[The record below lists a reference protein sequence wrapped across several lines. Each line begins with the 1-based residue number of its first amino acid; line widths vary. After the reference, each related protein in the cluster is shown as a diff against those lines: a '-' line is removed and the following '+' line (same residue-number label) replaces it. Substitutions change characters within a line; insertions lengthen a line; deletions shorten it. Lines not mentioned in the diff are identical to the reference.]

1 MIRTKLL
8 MLAAILLA
16 ARVHAAEP
24 PITLLQG
31 FGPGGNSDT
40 IARIVAQGLGKEL
53 GRTVVVDAKTGAGG
67 NIASATAAKAKPDG
81 NTLILM
87 TGGHAVSAAVY
98 RTLPFHPVDDF
109 EWLTTVTRFPFVIA
123 TSSQSPYQ
131 SLPDVL
137 AAARAAPGQLS
148 FSSVGI
154 GSTQHLAGE
163 LFQSMAGVRLNH
175 IPYRGGGAPVQ
186 DVIAGR
192 VDLLFDSVT
201 VARTQV
207 EGGRLRALGVTSPG
221 ATPLLPG
228 VPPVSKSVPGFEV
241 ISWTAVAAPRGL
253 APEVSEHLRG
263 ALAKVLRSPDVVRQL
278 EGTGGEVAAS
288 ADGAA
293 TRAFVESQVAK
304 WKRVVND
311 ARIEQQ

>member
-8 MLAAILLA
+8 MLAAACVALQV
-16 ARVHAAEP
+16 RAAEP

-31 FGPGGNSDT
+31 FGPGGNADT

-53 GRTVVVDAKTGAGG
+53 GRIVVVDAKTGAGG
-67 NIASATAAKAKPDG
+67 NLASAAVAKAKPDG

-98 RTLPFHPVDDF
+98 RAQPFHPVDDF

-123 TSSQSPYQ
+123 TSSEGPYKT
-131 SLPDVL
+131 LPGVL
-137 AAARAAPGQLS
+137 AAAKAAPGKLS

-154 GSTQHLAGE
+154 GSTQHLSGE

-175 IPYRGGGAPVQ
+175 VPYRGGGTPVQ

-201 VARTQV
+201 VARAQV
-207 EGGRLRALGVTSPG
+207 EGGRLRALAVTSPSP
-221 ATPLLPG
+221 TPRPD

-253 APEVSEHLRG
+253 PAEVSERLRT
-263 ALAKVLRSPDVVRQL
+263 ALARVLRSPEVVRQL

-288 ADGAA
+288 PDGPA
-293 TRAFVESQVAK
+293 TRTFVQSQVAK
-304 WKRVVND
+304 WKQVVSD